1 MVSEGGDWE
10 VVLETLRKKNRLRLA
25 SAGMWGY
32 GEGRVKKN
40 RQGSGVSSGWMVKP
54 LIEMEITRRQ

>member
-1 MVSEGGDWE
+1 M
-10 VVLETLRKKNRLRLA
+10 VLETLRKRNRLGLA